1 MIKIRIKEKIICLFA
16 VLAFLPLEVF
26 AADSYRWLRVSPET
40 PWYIFVF
47 LLPMVLI
54 PIVIMAILHWRYA
67 GKSEKERE
75 EYGYVKARDK
85 KLAPK
90 AEPSWGKR

>member
-1 MIKIRIKEKIICLFA
+1 MSNIRIKEKIICLLT
-16 VLAFLPLEVF
+16 VLAFLPLEAF

-54 PIVIMAILHWRYA
+54 PIVIMAILYWRYA
-67 GKSEKERE
+67 GKSEEERA

-85 KLAPK
+85 KLTAK
-90 AEPSWGKR
+90 SEPSWGKR